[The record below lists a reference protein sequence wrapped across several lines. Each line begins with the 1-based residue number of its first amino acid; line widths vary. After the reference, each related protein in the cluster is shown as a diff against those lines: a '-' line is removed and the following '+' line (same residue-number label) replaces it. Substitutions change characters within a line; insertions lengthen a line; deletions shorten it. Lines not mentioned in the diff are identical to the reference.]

1 LEWDA
6 EESPE
11 DTHDAPL
18 PSLAAIE
25 IVVLLPCMCHAVLP
39 AMKIPEKTE
48 TVLAMCPAYP
58 TMDLLDVFIAANNVS
73 GFPGTPFRLSPEPV
87 LYLWPLKRIIR
98 QMFCLAV

>member
-1 LEWDA
+1 MEWDT

-11 DTHDAPL
+11 DTHDAPPL

-25 IVVLLPCMCHAVLP
+25 IVVSLPCMCHAVLF
-39 AMKIPEKTE
+39 AMKIPGK

-73 GFPGTPFRLSPEPV
+73 GFPGTSFRLSPEPV

-98 QMFCLAV
+98 QMFCLAA